1 MKRIQLTRVSH
12 KYKRGDKP
20 EKMSPTVSQSG
31 LLYDDD
37 EPIGF
42 YLAELPERLK
52 KIATVIDA
60 EFRGDGVPKQDMSRG
75 PQGSKADK
83 AARARAGVNLVTQYS
98 TILGSI
104 PSKPHMRRNY
114 ASRSSVHSVGSANN
128 FVKAMMLMGRSGLEL
143 IRELAPELYDCHQ
156 KAVLDSVPEKW
167 RFADSFTS
175 TISNSNISVDIH
187 QDNLNAKNALNV
199 ILIKRRNA
207 RGGHL
212 FVPDYNAV
220 FDSPD
225 NSMIVYPAWRNLH
238 GVTPIEPTHRGG
250 YRDSHIWY
258 ALGGFKEDSNVT

>member
-20 EKMSPTVSQSG
+20 ERMSPTITRSG

-52 KIATVIDA
+52 KIAEVIDA
-60 EFRGDGVPKQDMSRG
+60 EFQDERVPKTVM
-75 PQGSKADK
+75 K
-83 AARARAGVNLVTQYS
+83 RAVPDLSSPGKKNQYYYVKQKS
-98 TILGSI
+98 CILGSI
-104 PSKPHMRRNY
+104 AAKAHMRRNY
-114 ASRSSVHSVGSANN
+114 MTRSSVHSVNSANN
-128 FVKAMMLMGRSGLEL
+128 FVKAMMLMGRASLEL
-143 IRELAPELYDCHQ
+143 IRELAPGLYDCHQ
-156 KAVLDSVPEKW
+156 RAVLDSVPEKW
-167 RFADSFTS
+167 RFAGSFTS

-187 QDNLNAKNALNV
+187 QDNLNVKNALNV

-207 RGGHL
+207 KGGHL

-220 FDSPD
+220 FESPD

-258 ALGGFKEDSNVT
+258 ALKGFKEDSNVSK